1 MHKVSAC
8 AGGFL
13 LRCGYDVVWEG
24 HRIIQPPEVSPN
36 CLDPPKDPVLHP
48 LQAVALGQR
57 MPGPTPRTPK
67 EQAQPCCI
75 SGEMVHCTNKKYF
88 LATTLKKHTWKFKKK
103 LKIEENAK
111 HLPWAS
117 HIGNG
122 PCKARHRSWKIWDGG
137 RFTHCNRS

>member
-48 LQAVALGQR
+48 LQAVALGQ
-57 MPGPTPRTPK
+57 T
-67 EQAQPCCI
+67 
-75 SGEMVHCTNKKYF
+75 
-88 LATTLKKHTWKFKKK
+88 
-103 LKIEENAK
+103 ENAGTYTTDSQG
-111 HLPWAS
+111 AS
-117 HIGNG
+117 TAMLYQWRNG
-122 PCKARHRSWKIWDGG
+122 TLHK
-137 RFTHCNRS
+137 